1 MKSELLNT
9 LTERGFVHQA
19 TNMEGLDQLLTNE
32 QGVKI
37 YIGFDPT
44 APTLHVGSL
53 IQLMLLRHIKQHGHT
68 PIALLGNGTGM
79 IGDPS
84 GKDESRKVLKETDL
98 SLNAQSIRHKI
109 LCPLFGLDF
118 WPKDDGMTVMNG
130 DWLKGLNLLQFLRD
144 IGPHFSVN
152 RMLSFDSV
160 QGRMTDGKTLSFL
173 EFNYMVLQAFD
184 FMHLFETQG
193 VRVQMGGSDQWGNIV
208 NGIEL
213 ARRKHGVELFGLT
226 TPLLLNSSGQKMG
239 KTAQGAVWLTE
250 EHFSNHDFWQFWRN
264 VDDADVGRFLRLF
277 TDLPLDE
284 IARLEKL
291 EGQELN
297 EAKIVLANSVTTLIR
312 GEKALVPDV
321 PVFSKSTLESQ
332 NKKLMAH
339 VVVEAG
345 VFKSVSDAKRNGW
358 DKPIETGDFCL
369 TKRQVRFKVVD

>member
-1 MKSELLNT
+1 
-9 LTERGFVHQA
+9 
-19 TNMEGLDQLLTNE
+19 
-32 QGVKI
+32 
-37 YIGFDPT
+37 
-44 APTLHVGSL
+44 
-53 IQLMLLRHIKQHGHT
+53 
-68 PIALLGNGTGM
+68 
-79 IGDPS
+79 
-84 GKDESRKVLKETDL
+84 
-98 SLNAQSIRHKI
+98 
-109 LCPLFGLDF
+109 
-118 WPKDDGMTVMNG
+118 
-130 DWLKGLNLLQFLRD
+130 
-144 IGPHFSVN
+144 
-152 RMLSFDSV
+152 
-160 QGRMTDGKTLSFL
+160 
-173 EFNYMVLQAFD
+173 
-184 FMHLFETQG
+184 MHLFETQG

-213 ARRKHGVELFGLT
+213 TRRKHGVELFGLT

-264 VDDADVGRFLRLF
+264 VDDVDVGRFLRLF

-345 VFKSVSDAKRNGW
+345 VFNSVSDAKRNGW

-369 TKRQVRFKVVD
+369 TKRKVRFKVVD